1 MSVHQIRPDVVA
13 HTRCPN
19 DHEEAVEAIDPVVRG
34 GELVEGFWPSA
45 HDFCMECDQPVT
57 VTSIEVRR

>member
-1 MSVHQIRPDVVA
+1 MSVHRIRPEVVA
-13 HTRCPN
+13 LTECPSGHI
-19 DHEEAVEAIDPVVRG
+19 DSVEAINPVVVG

-45 HDFCMECDQPVT
+45 HDFCMECEQPVR